1 MLESESSALTAWR
14 YPYGKSGEPLFNGV
28 NSGTRTHDLQG
39 HNLALYQL
47 SYIHHK
53 SANSIIVWCARA
65 TNKPSADSSF
75 LGHPHWRAPF
85 GEPHYHAEAL
95 KTLHWELFRDV
106 PVRVLNYT
114 PAITGQKSHLSSP
127 LVHPEGLEPPTF
139 TLEGCCS
146 ILLSYGCIIVRFTLI
161 KRIRHLKITRCLFI
175 ITQF

>member
-65 TNKPSADSSF
+65 TNKPSADSPVLRETPPLVRSVRRASLSRLGTKNSPLGTFSRRARSSPQLYTGNNGAEITSF
-75 LGHPHWRAPF
+75 VPTGAPR
-85 GEPHYHAEAL
+85 GTRTPN
-95 KTLHWELFRDV
+95 LHLR
-106 PVRVLNYT
+106 RVLLY
-114 PAITGQKSHLSSP
+114 PVELW
-127 LVHPEGLEPPTF
+127 VHYRSFYPYKTHKAP
-139 TLEGCCS
+139 
-146 ILLSYGCIIVRFTLI
+146 
-161 KRIRHLKITRCLFI
+161 
-175 ITQF
+175 